1 MTLFALITLSLCQIA
16 WIVLGVLWVARR
28 HDEIPLLISAVL
40 FYVFT
45 FRLWA
50 LLMGWT
56 SPVNLTNFGFDPLDS
71 RSALDVESI
80 AILGQTVLLSIY
92 MLAQRRRIDVPDRLA
107 SPELLGWLKPRVVAL
122 GVICILI
129 SLLARRS
136 VGVQLASGRSM
147 GFEVSSYLI
156 LFSLS
161 LVGVAILIAALWKS
175 RAFHTAG
182 ERFGAS
188 LLFVAIIY
196 LTFQPSMR
204 FQFLG
209 WFVAVDNYLVF
220 GPFLRAS
227 RSGAGIG
234 LIGAVALFAVAGAL
248 RNAEEPTVELEQSA
262 WERFAFAED
271 ANMLDGFAL
280 LRQVYPEMLDYS
292 YGGEHLEILARPIPR
307 AWWPDKPVGGYMNK
321 LGIITAD
328 SGFMLG
334 ISPSLFGS
342 FYQEG
347 GLVGVVLLS
356 IIYGFGFG
364 RLVSFSTRI
373 VPLAGLLLRGI
384 LAAAIVP
391 LLRGGDL
398 PGIYAWFGMSFW
410 PCLLLLWLGRHDF
423 FARIPYRQQFA
434 DGGPVPMEHR
444 QNRRA
449 QFGVKNDSIAILFDQ
464 LGPYHWARLQAAARL
479 FRVVAVETYA
489 ITREY
494 QWDRI
499 DEPRAF
505 DRITLFDDVSDGR
518 SPKRA
523 LLRQKMAKALCEAD
537 PEVAMIPGW
546 GTPASLI
553 ALEWCLRNRRPAV
566 VMSESNAFD
575 EKRYAFTESIK
586 RIVVSLFSAGL
597 AGGQLQMEYLI
608 VLGLPRDRVFTGYDV
623 VDNEYF
629 RRKAEEVRS
638 HASEAR
644 RKYGLP
650 EKYFLAS
657 ARFVPKKNLPT
668 LIRAYAHYRQVA
680 GNLDNGQRTTA
691 MDLGIWSFSVMDR

>member
-1 MTLFALITLSLCQIA
+1 MSFLALLIALSLCQIA

-28 HDEIPLLISAVL
+28 HDEIPLLIGAVL

-50 LLMGWT
+50 LFLGWA
-56 SPVNLTNFGFDPLDS
+56 SPTDLTNFGFDPLDS
-71 RSALDVESI
+71 GSALEVESI

-92 MLAQRRRIDVPDRLA
+92 MLAQRRRIDVPDKLA
-107 SPELLGWLKPRVVAL
+107 SPELLDWLKSRVVAL
-122 GVICILI
+122 GIICILV

-136 VGVQLASGRSM
+136 VGIQLASGRSM

-175 RAFHTAG
+175 RAFHTGG
-182 ERFGAS
+182 ERFTAS

-209 WFVAVDNYLVF
+209 WFVAVTIILSS
-220 GPFLRAS
+220 GLPFVRRAQVLS
-227 RSGAGIG
+227 IG
-234 LIGAVALFAVAGAL
+234 LIGAVGLFAMAGAL
-248 RNAEEPTVELEQSA
+248 RNAEDPTVEVEHST
-262 WERFAFAED
+262 WERFAFAQD

-292 YGGEHLEILARPIPR
+292 YGGEHLEILERPIPR

-328 SGFMLG
+328 TGFTLG

-373 VPLAGLLLRGI
+373 VPLTGLLLRGM

-410 PCLLLLWLGRHDF
+410 PCLLLLWLRRHDF

-434 DGGPVPMEHR
+434 GGAPVRME
-444 QNRRA
+444 
-449 QFGVKNDSIAILFDQ
+449 
-464 LGPYHWARLQAAARL
+464 
-479 FRVVAVETYA
+479 
-489 ITREY
+489 
-494 QWDRI
+494 
-499 DEPRAF
+499 
-505 DRITLFDDVSDGR
+505 R
-518 SPKRA
+518 SRTG
-523 LLRQKMAKALCEAD
+523 EH
-537 PEVAMIPGW
+537 
-546 GTPASLI
+546 SL
-553 ALEWCLRNRRPAV
+553 V
-566 VMSESNAFD
+566 
-575 EKRYAFTESIK
+575 
-586 RIVVSLFSAGL
+586 
-597 AGGQLQMEYLI
+597 
-608 VLGLPRDRVFTGYDV
+608 
-623 VDNEYF
+623 
-629 RRKAEEVRS
+629 
-638 HASEAR
+638 
-644 RKYGLP
+644 
-650 EKYFLAS
+650 
-657 ARFVPKKNLPT
+657 
-668 LIRAYAHYRQVA
+668 
-680 GNLDNGQRTTA
+680 
-691 MDLGIWSFSVMDR
+691 

>member
-1 MTLFALITLSLCQIA
+1 MTYFALITLSLCQIA

-56 SPVNLTNFGFDPLDS
+56 SPVNLTNFGFDPVDS
-71 RSALDVESI
+71 GSAFEVESI
-80 AILGQTVLLSIY
+80 AILGQTILLSVY
-92 MLAQRRRIDVPDRLA
+92 MLAQRRRIDIPKKLA

-122 GVICILI
+122 GVICILV
-129 SLLARRS
+129 SLLARRA
-136 VGVQLASGRSM
+136 VGVQVASGMSA

-182 ERFGAS
+182 ERLVAS

-209 WFVAVDNYLVF
+209 WFVAATIILSSGISFVRRAQVLV
-220 GPFLRAS
+220 
-227 RSGAGIG
+227 IG
-234 LIGAVALFAVAGAL
+234 LVGAVSLFAVAGSL
-248 RNAEEPTVELEQSA
+248 RNAEDPTELEQSA

-280 LRQVYPEMLDYS
+280 LRQVYPEMLGYS
-292 YGGEHLEILARPIPR
+292 YGGEHLEILQRPIPR
-307 AWWPDKPVGGYMNK
+307 SWWPDKPVGGYMNK

-328 SGFMLG
+328 SGFTLG

-364 RLVSFSTRI
+364 RLVSFSTSI

-410 PCLLLLWLGRHDF
+410 PCLLLLWLRRHDF

-434 DGGPVPMEHR
+434 DGAPVLIEHR
-444 QNRRA
+444 R
-449 QFGVKNDSIAILFDQ
+449 
-464 LGPYHWARLQAAARL
+464 
-479 FRVVAVETYA
+479 
-489 ITREY
+489 
-494 QWDRI
+494 
-499 DEPRAF
+499 
-505 DRITLFDDVSDGR
+505 
-518 SPKRA
+518 
-523 LLRQKMAKALCEAD
+523 
-537 PEVAMIPGW
+537 
-546 GTPASLI
+546 
-553 ALEWCLRNRRPAV
+553 
-566 VMSESNAFD
+566 
-575 EKRYAFTESIK
+575 
-586 RIVVSLFSAGL
+586 
-597 AGGQLQMEYLI
+597 
-608 VLGLPRDRVFTGYDV
+608 TG
-623 VDNEYF
+623 EH
-629 RRKAEEVRS
+629 S
-638 HASEAR
+638 
-644 RKYGLP
+644 
-650 EKYFLAS
+650 
-657 ARFVPKKNLPT
+657 
-668 LIRAYAHYRQVA
+668 
-680 GNLDNGQRTTA
+680 
-691 MDLGIWSFSVMDR
+691 SV